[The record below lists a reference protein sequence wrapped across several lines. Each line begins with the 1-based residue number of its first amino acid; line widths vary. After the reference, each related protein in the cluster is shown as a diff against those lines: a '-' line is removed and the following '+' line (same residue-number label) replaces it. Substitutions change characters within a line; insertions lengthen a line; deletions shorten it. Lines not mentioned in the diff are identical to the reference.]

1 MLMSGVLVTKVSF
14 CFQNELPVEKS
25 PTDAYYELLASVVYI
40 NDTTTGGNLVGHILA
55 GERYHK
61 RKEGI
66 THKTWY
72 LFNDFA
78 ITSTV
83 KVINEMVF
91 NN

>member
-1 MLMSGVLVTKVSF
+1 M
-14 CFQNELPVEKS
+14 
-25 PTDAYYELLASVVYI
+25 ASVVYI
-40 NDTTTGGNLVGHILA
+40 RDESNGGNLVAHILA

-83 KVINEMVF
+83 KVGRRACQDRGHIF
-91 NN
+91 YIFSLILLSDNN